1 MCIFPFHYFLFQ
13 IEEIISKINQNI
25 LALPFL
31 HQSDQGSVDGIS
43 KRVRENV
50 YKTSDEVIA
59 DLQELFHWKEAFG
72 DKELTLISNNVE
84 RKLFF
89 RSTELEKIASKMR
102 KNLALWVK
110 EAFAASEAGE
120 EMTEKAGQIFEN
132 LVRKFP
138 HVRQEELKVKSRLI
152 AQENKEDIW
161 KTIVAKLEERN
172 RNQDP
177 NAAYKRFRLNPKNQ
191 DDNND
196 EHLEHF
202 YVAAFHFHK
211 MALKWTDS
219 RTSNPL
225 PLRTISRP
233 EESIDHAEMGK
244 CINSSLFLCCVT
256 ILFFNA
262 LGLSVSS

>member
-1 MCIFPFHYFLFQ
+1 
-13 IEEIISKINQNI
+13 
-25 LALPFL
+25 
-31 HQSDQGSVDGIS
+31 
-43 KRVRENV
+43 
-50 YKTSDEVIA
+50 
-59 DLQELFHWKEAFG
+59 
-72 DKELTLISNNVE
+72 
-84 RKLFF
+84 
-89 RSTELEKIASKMR
+89 MR

-110 EAFAASEAGE
+110 EAFVACEAGE

-152 AQENKEDIW
+152 AQESQEDIW

-191 DDNND
+191 DDDD
-196 EHLEHF
+196 EHVEHF
-202 YVAAFHFHK
+202 YIAASQFHK

-225 PLRTISRP
+225 PLRTITRP
-233 EESIDHAEMGK
+233 EESIEHAEMGK
-244 CINSSLFLCCVT
+244 CIDTSETNHYIYAASPFCSLMHLGSLSLLVFLYIIIALHL
-256 ILFFNA
+256 ILIY
-262 LGLSVSS
+262 